1 MEKKMPKYQEPA
13 YPSLYDLFEPGER
26 VQRKI
31 KGDNGQTDEYEG
43 IIMAMGYDQ
52 MEVYW
57 DTLNGEYT
65 PELIDEDFTLCSVD
79 EVLNGN
85 EECSPIKRKRRS
97 IIDDII

>member
-1 MEKKMPKYQEPA
+1 MIKKQYKDQINQ

-26 VQRKI
+26 VRRKM
-31 KGDNGQTDEYEG
+31 KGEQGQTDVIEG
-43 IIMAMGYDQ
+43 IIMAMDSDQ
-52 MEVYW
+52 MEIYW

-85 EECSPIKRKRRS
+85 RECSPIEKKRRS
-97 IIDDII
+97 IIDHFI